1 MEIASPG
8 SSRQRRG
15 RRPAGSGTRL
25 AIEEAARQQF
35 GELGY
40 RRTTLRGVARIADV
54 DPRLVLHYFGS
65 KKQLFM
71 ASVHLPVDPDTLFER
86 LFEPGPGSIGERA
99 ADVLIA
105 VMEEDATRS
114 VMIGLI
120 RAATSEPE
128 AAQLIREILT
138 ERILTPLAQRVGG
151 TDPELRAS
159 LMATQVVGL
168 AMGRHIVAIGPL
180 TKASREQ
187 LVRAV
192 APVFD
197 HYLTGAW
204 VGEDDGAATVSRDS
218 GPDDGWRQWD

>member
-1 MEIASPG
+1 MEIATPG
-8 SSRQRRG
+8 ADKPRRG

-25 AIEEAARQQF
+25 AIEQAARQQF

-40 RRTTLRGVARIADV
+40 RRTTIRGVARLADV

-65 KKQLFM
+65 KRQLFM
-71 ASVHLPVDPDTLFER
+71 ASVRLPLDPDALFER

-99 ADVLIA
+99 ADVLIT
-105 VMEEDATRS
+105 VMEEPSTRS
-114 VMIGLI
+114 VMVGLI
-120 RAATSEPE
+120 RAAASEPE

-138 ERILTPLAQRVGG
+138 ERILTPLAERVGG
-151 TDPELRAS
+151 ADPELRAS

-180 TKASREQ
+180 TSASREQ
-187 LVRAV
+187 LVRAI

-197 HYLTGAW
+197 HYLTGTW
-204 VGEDDGAATVSRDS
+204 VGEDDAAPEIPRDPASRD
-218 GPDDGWRQWD
+218 DWRQWD

>member
-1 MEIASPG
+1 VEIATPG
-8 SSRQRRG
+8 ADKPRRG

-25 AIEEAARQQF
+25 AIEEAARKQF

-40 RRTTLRGVARIADV
+40 RRTTIRGVARLADV

-71 ASVHLPVDPDTLFER
+71 ASVRLPVDPDALFER
-86 LFEPGPGSIGERA
+86 LFAPGPGPIGERA
-99 ADVLIA
+99 ASVLIG
-105 VMEEDATRS
+105 VMEEDATQS

-120 RAATSEPE
+120 RSATSEPE

-138 ERILTPLAQRVGG
+138 ERILTPLAERVGG
-151 TDPELRAS
+151 ADPELRAS

-180 TKASREQ
+180 ATASREQ

-197 HYLTGAW
+197 HYLTGDW
-204 VGEDDGAATVSRDS
+204 VGDDDGAPTASTDS
-218 GPDDGWRQWD
+218 GQDDGWRQWD